1 MKTPKTKAAIPKG
14 GNDCIMTPDSLAF
27 AIVQHFRPTGAVLEP
42 CAGRGAFVKALFDY
56 NAANTKKELREKWAG
71 PGSLMVVEK
80 PINHSDSMELEDGQD
95 FIQDGPPLIYYDWII
110 TNPPWSKFLAFIKE
124 SMTRS
129 HNVVFLAYANAWFVK
144 SRINAMEAAGFHF
157 REFAYVANPKKPWPQ
172 MGLQMAAVHISR
184 EPGNCVFSK
193 IDWKP

>member
-14 GNDCIMTPDSLAF
+14 GNDCIMTPDSLAL
-27 AIVQHFRPTGAVLEP
+27 AIVEHFNPQGFMCDP
-42 CAGRGAFVKALFDY
+42 CYGDGAF
-56 NAANTKKELREKWAG
+56 LRAFEHQGLRACSYEIKDDG
-71 PGSLMVVEK
+71 R
-80 PINHSDSMELEDGQD
+80 DFLEVPDTGV
-95 FIQDGPPLIYYDWII
+95 ICHWII
-110 TNPPWSKFLAFIKE
+110 TNPPWSKFLAFIKR
-124 SMTRS
+124 SMAFS
-129 HNVVFLAYANAWFVK
+129 QNVVFLAYANAWFVK

-157 REFAYVANPKKPWPQ
+157 REFAYVMNPKKPWPQ